1 MDRRNFIKGV
11 SAGSAALSVSLSGR
25 GRAASGKS
33 LVSVGRGEDYKTLVS
48 TVLKPLGGIEAF
60 VKKGHKVALKP
71 NISFDRT
78 PEQGANVHP
87 DVLKAMIELCL
98 DAGASDVLVFDRVLA
113 EERRCYEQSGAN
125 RVIKSIGDDRAR
137 LVHPEDRDFV
147 KKRIEK
153 GLFFR
158 TWQFYKPALEAD
170 AYINLP
176 IAKHHGSAKLTL
188 GLKNILGVIGGNRG
202 KVHMRLDQG
211 IADLNTVL
219 TPDLTVIDA
228 TRILLRNCPSGG
240 NLEDVEKKDTLI
252 ASTDTVAADAYAAKN
267 LFGMS
272 TSELGY
278 IEAAHELGLGEK
290 DLGKVKVVKA

>member
-11 SAGSAALSVSLSGR
+11 SAGSAASLVALKQK
-25 GRAASGKS
+25 GRAAAKKP
-33 LVSVGRGEDYKTLVS
+33 LVSVAKGDDYQKLVAE
-48 TVLKPLGGIEAF
+48 VLKPLGGTEAF

-71 NISFDRT
+71 NLSFDRT

-87 DVLKAMIELCL
+87 EVLKAMVKLCL
-98 DAGASDVLVFDRVLA
+98 DAGASEVLVFDRVLA
-113 EERRCYEQSGAN
+113 EKRRCYEQSGAN
-125 RVIKSIGDDRAR
+125 KAIGSIGDSRVK
-137 LVHPEDRDFV
+137 LVHPQDRDFV
-147 KKRIEK
+147 KKQIDK
-153 GLFFR
+153 GIFFR
-158 TWQFYKPALEAD
+158 TWEFYKPALEAD
-170 AYINLP
+170 VYINLP
-176 IAKHHGSAKLTL
+176 VAKHHGSAKLSL

-228 TRILLRNCPSGG
+228 TRILLRNGPSGG

-252 ASTDTVAADAYAAKN
+252 ASTDTVAADAYTAKH
-267 LFGMS
+267 LFGME

-278 IEAAHELGLGEK
+278 LADAHKLGLGEK
-290 DLGKVKVVKA
+290 DLNKIKIVKA